1 MLTGGTVS
9 LNLLLSSSSGGQP
22 AAFEWTFAYS
32 TTDIVAIAASAGTA
46 ATAAGCLAL
55 LTLLFIQPLTRLI
68 LYASQSDLHSHILL
82 VPFISGYLLHIW
94 RGRLTA
100 YHSSIAGTVAVGGI
114 GIALR
119 GSSGVE
125 A

>member
-1 MLTGGTVS
+1 MVAPAVAECSGARATWR
-9 LNLLLSSSSGGQP
+9 NLSRPQRVRLSGC
-22 AAFEWTFAYS
+22 
-32 TTDIVAIAASAGTA
+32 
-46 ATAAGCLAL
+46 AGCLAL